1 MHFIVSF
8 SRGDKMIE
16 FLQKYLLP
24 LLHTME
30 RPRTWG
36 AFHALF
42 FFIGIPLAILLA
54 FALRK
59 ISQKTEKRLF
69 LTVRIALIISE
80 IFKQLAFTA
89 IEGTYRFDLIPFQL
103 CSIPMYLCILMPML
117 SDGKIQRAMRTFIAT
132 FGLMG
137 GVASYIAPGTMCREW
152 LELTLHSFLWHLV
165 LIFFGFYVFFS
176 HNTKIQK
183 YDFLGAEILYLS
195 LCAIALGINFLCFNT
210 SGEPVNM
217 FYIGPKP
224 SDLPVCR
231 EITARFGVAVNSIGY
246 ISALSLC
253 AYLIHLAE
261 KLFKQ

>member
-1 MHFIVSF
+1 
-8 SRGDKMIE
+8 MID

-24 LLHTME
+24 LLHEME
-30 RPRTWG
+30 RPRAWG
-36 AFHALF
+36 SFHALF

-54 FALRK
+54 LALRK
-59 ISQKTEKRLF
+59 ISKKTEKRLF
-69 LTVRIALIISE
+69 LTVGIALIISE

-103 CSIPMYLCILMPML
+103 CSIPMYLCILMPMIP
-117 SDGKIQRAMRTFIAT
+117 DGKIQRAMRTFIAT

-137 GVASYIAPGTMCREW
+137 GVASYIAPGTMCRDW
-152 LELTLHSFLWHLV
+152 LELTLHSFLWHLI
-165 LIFFGFYVFFS
+165 LIFLGFYVFFS

-183 YDFLGAEILYLS
+183 GDFPGAEILYLS
-195 LCAIALGINFLCFNT
+195 LCAVAFLINLIFINAP
-210 SGEPVNM
+210 GVPVNM
-217 FYIGPKP
+217 FYVGPKP
-224 SDLPVCR
+224 SDLPICR

-261 KLFKQ
+261 SFIKKIFKQ

>member
-1 MHFIVSF
+1 
-8 SRGDKMIE
+8 MIE

-24 LLHTME
+24 LIHAME
-30 RPRTWG
+30 RPRAWG

-69 LTVRIALIISE
+69 LTVGIALIISE

-89 IEGTYRFDLIPFQL
+89 IKGAYRFDLIPLQL
-103 CSIPMYLCILMPML
+103 CSIPMYLCILIPML
-117 SDGKIQRAMRTFIAT
+117 PNGKLERSMRTFTAT

-152 LELTLHSFLWHLV
+152 LELTLHSFLWHLT
-165 LIFFGFYVFFS
+165 LIFLGFYIFFS

-195 LCAIALGINFLCFNT
+195 LCAIAFGINLLCFNA

-224 SDLPVCR
+224 SDLPICR
-231 EITARFGVAVNSIGY
+231 EITARFGVAVNSISY

-253 AYLIHLAE
+253 AYLIYLTE
-261 KLFKQ
+261 KFFKQ

>member
-1 MHFIVSF
+1 
-8 SRGDKMIE
+8 MID

-24 LLHTME
+24 LLHEME
-30 RPRTWG
+30 RPRAWG

-54 FALRK
+54 FLLRRIPK
-59 ISQKTEKRLF
+59 KSEGLLF
-69 LTVRIALIISE
+69 LTAGGILLISE

-103 CSIPMYLCILMPML
+103 CSIPMYLCILMLMIP
-117 SDGKIQRAMRTFIAT
+117 DGKIQRAVRAFIAT

-137 GVASYIAPGTMCREW
+137 GMASYIAPGTMCRDW
-152 LELTLHSFLWHLV
+152 LELTLHSFLWHLI
-165 LIFFGFYVFFS
+165 LIFLGFYVFFS

-183 YDFLGAEILYLS
+183 GDFLGAEILYLS
-195 LCAIALGINFLCFNT
+195 LCAVAFLINLIFINAP
-210 SGEPVNM
+210 GVPVNM
-217 FYIGPKP
+217 FYVGPKP
-224 SDLPVCR
+224 SDLPICR

-253 AYLIHLAE
+253 AYLIHLTE
-261 KLFKQ
+261 SFIKKIFKQ

>member
-1 MHFIVSF
+1 
-8 SRGDKMIE
+8 MIE

-24 LLHTME
+24 LLHEME
-30 RPRTWG
+30 RPRAWG

-59 ISQKTEKRLF
+59 ISKKSEKCLF
-69 LTVRIALIISE
+69 STVGGILLISE

-103 CSIPMYLCILMPML
+103 CSIPMYLCVLMPMIP
-117 SDGKIQRAMRTFIAT
+117 DGKIQRAVRTFIAT

-137 GVASYIAPGTMCREW
+137 GMASYIAPGTMCRDW
-152 LELTLHSFLWHLV
+152 LELTLHSFLWHLI
-165 LIFFGFYVFFS
+165 LIFLGFYVFFS

-183 YDFLGAEILYLS
+183 GDFLGAEILYLS
-195 LCAIALGINFLCFNT
+195 LCAVAFLINLIFINAP
-210 SGEPVNM
+210 GVPVNM
-217 FYIGPKP
+217 FYVGPKP
-224 SDLPVCR
+224 SDLPICR

-246 ISALSLC
+246 VSALSLC
-253 AYLIHLAE
+253 AYLIHLTE
-261 KLFKQ
+261 SFIKKIFKQ

>member
-1 MHFIVSF
+1 
-8 SRGDKMIE
+8 MIE

-24 LLHTME
+24 LLHAME
-30 RPRTWG
+30 RPRAWG

-42 FFIGIPLAILLA
+42 FFIGIPFAILLA

-69 LTVRIALIISE
+69 LTVGIALIISE

-89 IEGTYRFDLIPFQL
+89 IEGAYRFDLIPLQL
-103 CSIPMYLCILMPML
+103 CSIPMYLCILIPML
-117 SDGKIQRAMRTFIAT
+117 PDGKLERSMRTFTAT

-152 LELTLHSFLWHLV
+152 LELTLHSFLWHLT
-165 LIFFGFYVFFS
+165 LIFLGFYIFFS

-195 LCAIALGINFLCFNT
+195 LCAIAFGINLLCFNA

-224 SDLPVCR
+224 SDLPICR
-231 EITARFGVAVNSIGY
+231 EITARFGVAVNSISY

-253 AYLIHLAE
+253 AYLIYLTE
-261 KLFKQ
+261 KFFKQ

>member
-1 MHFIVSF
+1 M
-8 SRGDKMIE
+8 
-16 FLQKYLLP
+16 
-24 LLHTME
+24 LHEME
-30 RPRTWG
+30 RPRAWG

-42 FFIGIPLAILLA
+42 FFIGIPLAVLLA

-59 ISQKTEKRLF
+59 ISKKTEKRLF
-69 LTVRIALIISE
+69 LTVGIALIISE

-117 SDGKIQRAMRTFIAT
+117 SNGKIQRAMRTFIAT

-165 LIFFGFYVFFS
+165 LIFLGSYVFFS

-183 YDFLGAEILYLS
+183 YDFFCAEILYLA
-195 LCAIALGINFLCFNT
+195 LCVVAFVINLLCFNE
-210 SGEPVNM
+210 SGAPVNM
-217 FYIGPKP
+217 FYIGPQP
-224 SDLPVCR
+224 STLPLCR

-253 AYLIHLAE
+253 AYLIHLTE
-261 KLFKQ
+261 KFFKQ

>member
-1 MHFIVSF
+1 
-8 SRGDKMIE
+8 MIE

-24 LLHTME
+24 LLHEME
-30 RPRTWG
+30 RPRAWG

-59 ISQKTEKRLF
+59 ISKKSEKNLF
-69 LTVRIALIISE
+69 LTVGIALIISE

-103 CSIPMYLCILMPML
+103 CSIPMYLCVLIPILP
-117 SDGKIQRAMRTFIAT
+117 DGKIQRAMRTFTAT

-152 LELTLHSFLWHLV
+152 LELTLHSFLWHLTLV
-165 LIFFGFYVFFS
+165 FLGFYIFFS
-176 HNTKIQK
+176 QNTKIQK
-183 YDFLGAEILYLS
+183 SDFLGVELLYLS
-195 LCAIALGINFLCFNT
+195 LCAIAFVINLTLLDAPGID
-210 SGEPVNM
+210 VNM

-224 SDLPVCR
+224 STLPICR
-231 EITARFGVAVNSIGY
+231 EITAHFGVAVNSIIY
-246 ISALSLC
+246 ATALSIC
-253 AYLIHLAE
+253 AFLIYFFERLLKKKG
-261 KLFKQ
+261 KL

>member
-1 MHFIVSF
+1 MMV
-8 SRGDKMIE
+8 

-24 LLHTME
+24 LLHGME
-30 RPRTWG
+30 RPRAWG
-36 AFHALF
+36 AFHASF

-59 ISQKTEKRLF
+59 ISHKTEKCLF
-69 LTVRIALIISE
+69 LTVGLALIISE
-80 IFKQLAFTA
+80 IFKQLASTA

-137 GVASYIAPGTMCREW
+137 GIASYIAPGTMCREW
-152 LELTLHSFLWHLV
+152 LELTLHSFLWHLT
-165 LIFFGFYVFFS
+165 LIFLGFYVFFS

-183 YDFLGAEILYLS
+183 HDFLGAEMLYLT
-195 LCAIALGINFLCFNT
+195 LCVVAFVINLLCFNA

-224 SDLPVCR
+224 SDLPICR
-231 EITARFGVAVNSIGY
+231 EIIARFGVAVNSIGY

-253 AYLIHLAE
+253 AYLIHLTE
-261 KLFKQ
+261 SFIKKIFKQ